1 MYVCSCQTYEGF
13 KEFLECVAYVSS
25 FISMNEKVNVNLTQ
39 EKNKSRFNLLKKI
52 AQQILVSKNN
62 FQKILKT
69 LRENNVKWNFLLLFE
84 I

>member
-13 KEFLECVAYVSS
+13 KELLECVAYVSS

-39 EKNKSRFNLLKKI
+39 KKNKSRFNLLKKI

-62 FQKILKT
+62 FQKNF
-69 LRENNVKWNFLLLFE
+69 ENT
-84 I
+84 